1 MALASTSLLA
11 GSVSHVRRERDYH
24 AIDPTVAQAIVERVS

>member
-11 GSVSHVRRERDYH
+11 GSVSHVRANETITRSMR
-24 AIDPTVAQAIVERVS
+24 P